1 MSRNKGFAL
10 LEVLVALTIFSII
23 SLSIYSSVSN
33 GAVGILRSRNIIR
46 AGVIASNL
54 MNDFRLEKSKLDLD
68 ERAVP
73 DNEQFTY
80 SRTITRYENP
90 MLGPIPASKVEIKV
104 FWKENG
110 IARNYALS
118 YIYLDK

>member
-1 MSRNKGFAL
+1 MSQNKGFAL

-73 DNEQFTY
+73 DNDQFTY

-90 MLGPIPASKVEIKV
+90 LLGPIPASKVAITV